1 MRLTEFRLPYPVVEM
16 GQSAGMAVGAGFST
30 ASGGVL
36 IESLELTDNG
46 AVIAALSNGDRWVFT
61 PTGYGKVAPAAQKG
75 KAA

>member
-30 ASGGVL
+30 AIGGVTIKT
-36 IESLELTDNG
+36 IELSEHG
-46 AVIAALSNGDRWVFT
+46 AVFVTLSTEEQWVFT
-61 PTGYGKVAPAAQKG
+61 PTGYGKVAPAAKKE